1 MNDDPK
7 PIGDRRFGR
16 FMMQVLWPAFI
27 VSAIAEGVFF
37 SMIDPQEL
45 VVVGLHLADSRE
57 AAYTVGFFLFWVLFS
72 LACSITWVLA
82 SDGQRPPSLLDTDE
96 DRKHRDKALIGR

>member
-16 FMMQVLWPAFI
+16 FMMQVLWPSFLVAG
-27 VSAIAEGVFF
+27 VAEGVFF
-37 SMIDPQEL
+37 SMIDPHEL
-45 VVVGLHLADSRE
+45 VIVGIHLADSRE
-57 AAYTVGFFLFWVLFS
+57 AAYTVGFFLFWALLAIGCS
-72 LACSITWVLA
+72 LTWILA
-82 SDGQRPPSLLDTDE
+82 SDHHRPPSLLDGDD